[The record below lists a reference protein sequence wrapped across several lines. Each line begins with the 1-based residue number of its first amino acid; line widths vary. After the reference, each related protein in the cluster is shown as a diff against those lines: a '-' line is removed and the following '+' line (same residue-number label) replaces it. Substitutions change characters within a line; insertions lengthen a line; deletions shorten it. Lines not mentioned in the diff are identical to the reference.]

1 VLGTHWDRRGPVVG
15 RRRDIVGRTRVGET
29 VGLVGALTGLSGQ
42 TIFVLQI
49 AIHGTRRWRND
60 GFIRMDLSFF
70 KLNFVL
76 VNVAGASGG

>member
-1 VLGTHWDRRGPVVG
+1 LEGLGLA
-15 RRRDIVGRTRVGET
+15 ET
-29 VGLVGALTGLSGQ
+29 VGLVGAVTGLSGQ

-70 KLNFVL
+70 QTELPLFW
-76 VNVAGASGG
+76 